1 MQLAAIKE
9 GGVLVNCGRAPLI
22 DEDALIAA
30 LQEQR
35 FTAIMDVFEEEP
47 LPDEHPYRTLPNV
60 ILTPH
65 CAGNGRDARY
75 LGMMLEEFDRF
86 FRGATL
92 EYEVSLERALAMTDS
107 SLLRRR

>member
-1 MQLAAIKE
+1 
-9 GGVLVNCGRAPLI
+9 
-22 DEDALIAA
+22 
-30 LQEQR
+30 
-35 FTAIMDVFEEEP
+35 
-47 LPDEHPYRTLPNV
+47 V